1 MFVFQKRRNL
11 SLGGCKKSHLTF
23 LTASFKAVE
32 VTWKALNEVD
42 KKTLKK
48 YLTDLILKREMPDL
62 LSCVQ
67 SNETVLKIFDKSDL
81 QFIRNADVQVE
92 IPDSL
97 HKTSWTLYDF
107 TRKRKPKLEIKQ
119 LEQDLIATYDHKEI
133 RDLLKKISM
142 NQLGTSVWNINPQW
156 DLPIP
161 IQSVLK
167 SLPRGIDPRR
177 NLLCFNSDG

>member
-1 MFVFQKRRNL
+1 MFVSIICEKWV
-11 SLGGCKKSHLTF
+11 SG
-23 LTASFKAVE
+23 
-32 VTWKALNEVD
+32 
-42 KKTLKK
+42 
-48 YLTDLILKREMPDL
+48 
-62 LSCVQ
+62 
-67 SNETVLKIFDKSDL
+67 
-81 QFIRNADVQVE
+81 
-92 IPDSL
+92 
-97 HKTSWTLYDF
+97 
-107 TRKRKPKLEIKQ
+107 KPKLEIKQ

>member
-107 TRKRKPKLEIKQ
+107 TRKRKYEWCSCRLFVKNGFQASPSWK
-119 LEQDLIATYDHKEI
+119 
-133 RDLLKKISM
+133 S
-142 NQLGTSVWNINPQW
+142 SSWN
-156 DLPIP
+156 
-161 IQSVLK
+161 
-167 SLPRGIDPRR
+167 RT
-177 NLLCFNSDG
+177 